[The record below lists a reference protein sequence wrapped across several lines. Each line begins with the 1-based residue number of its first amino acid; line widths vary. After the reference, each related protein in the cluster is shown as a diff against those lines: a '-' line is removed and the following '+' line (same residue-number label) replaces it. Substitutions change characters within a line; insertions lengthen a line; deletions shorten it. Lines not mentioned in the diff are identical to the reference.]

1 MPSRDL
7 MDTCSGIISQ
17 LDQLNKRLLNRVT
30 PLKDNY
36 NNDEILNIIKQIQKD
51 LYNTDIIVVPA
62 GNGRPQYFLGKHEYP
77 RPNNKHASC
86 RISTTENGEIYFAPR
101 NGKRATVNNFK
112 WEQYD
117 KDVRE
122 YFNKN
127 NKLINE
133 DKKGDYKIYINSLT
147 YNELYDIIKIFD
159 GRYPIEYINNK

>member
-1 MPSRDL
+1 MPGRDL

-51 LYNTDIIVVPA
+51 LYNTDIIPGSA
-62 GNGRPQYFLGKHEYP
+62 GNTRPQYFIGKHEYP
-77 RPNNKHASC
+77 QPNDKHASC

-133 DKKGDYKIYINSLT
+133 DKKGYKIYINSLT